1 MVETN
6 AYNKFSFI
14 SIFLRKNY
22 KLIYG
27 YAKYCKNMYIQFIM
41 IKNHL
46 SQVLHSNCVYCTFSI
61 IDKNSK
67 IDEEKKNYSN
77 NVAEVWRNY
86 FEKNFSFILI

>member
-1 MVETN
+1 
-6 AYNKFSFI
+6 
-14 SIFLRKNY
+14 
-22 KLIYG
+22 
-27 YAKYCKNMYIQFIM
+27 M

-77 NVAEVWRNY
+77 NVTEVWRNY